1 MRMHTFQSWHRWG
14 QVACLL
20 LVLCGLLAWRGE
32 ATAYDR
38 RPDLQVWGLAD
49 TSGAGYFG
57 WPYGPGVMPVSAYV
71 LNDGE
76 LGEWDPDTRRWLEP
90 PLGGPAYNVVV
101 QFTLPSQLTF
111 AGVIASG
118 SFTCGHSSGVVTCS
132 GNRLGNA
139 ASVTLTIAVQ
149 LPANYEC
156 YPISP
161 FYSVAMVVDPSN
173 TIAERMEGNNT
184 GSGQVGLVCLN

>member
-1 MRMHTFQSWHRWG
+1 MVMHTFQSLHRWG
-14 QVACLL
+14 LVACSL
-20 LVLCGLLAWRGE
+20 LVLCVLTWGGE
-32 ATAYDR
+32 ATAYDK
-38 RPDLQVWGLAD
+38 RPDLQTWSSQD

-57 WPYGPGVMPVSAYV
+57 WPYGPGVMPFNVVVY
-71 LNDGE
+71 NDGD
-76 LGEWDPDTRRWLEP
+76 LGEWDPDSRTWVVS

-101 QFTLPSQLTF
+101 RITLPSQLTF

-118 SFTCGHSSGVVTCS
+118 SFTCVHNSGIVTCS

-139 ASVTLTIAVQ
+139 ASITLTIAVH

-156 YPISP
+156 FPISP
-161 FYSVAMVVDPSN
+161 FYAITMVVDPAN
-173 TIAERMEGNNT
+173 TIAERLENNNT